1 VELQAQERRAQ
12 WSEGPTLMDVNIDYA
27 LALRMVPSNT
37 PIYGP
42 NGLTT
47 IGAILPD
54 GVPRV
59 DPLGQQTPPTTKTKK
74 PIPWLLIAGGG
85 VLAFLLLRK
94 KKES

>member
-1 VELQAQERRAQ
+1 MDFDVDYTLQ
-12 WSEGPTLMDVNIDYA
+12 
-27 LALRMVPSNT
+27 LRMVPSNT

-47 IGAILPD
+47 VGAILPA

-59 DPLGQQTPPTTKTKK
+59 DPLGQQPPPPPTKK
-74 PIPWLLIAGGG
+74 SIPWLWIAGGG
-85 VLAFLLLRK
+85 VLAYFLLFR